1 MAKRTTSRAAVVP
14 RHPCFGPLRA
24 GTGQCDVNRGR
35 HGPVLDKG
43 AIDPGPTRTARGG
56 RSNARGNNRFCS
68 EALIL
73 LRASREHDR
82 ADCPL
87 ARGRGS
93 IARHAPRGGAGA
105 RAIVQHRPSDSFVG
119 IDTAKWLQ
127 PLATRLFNRPS
138 QTLIRLRSSS
148 LRQSNLSS
156 ICCILPDHINYFTY
170 SQEIVHPES
179 SSLTSFHVVGH
190 RRTLQAVGWFRS
202 RRPVLPVHPCTFGTQ
217 GARSIWHRNR

>member
-73 LRASREHDR
+73 LRASREHER

-119 IDTAKWLQ
+119 IEAHARAAR
-127 PLATRLFNRPS
+127 LARKRT
-138 QTLIRLRSSS
+138 
-148 LRQSNLSS
+148 
-156 ICCILPDHINYFTY
+156 
-170 SQEIVHPES
+170 VH
-179 SSLTSFHVVGH
+179 LA
-190 RRTLQAVGWFRS
+190 RRNEAGRIEQLGSAAG
-202 RRPVLPVHPCTFGTQ
+202 
-217 GARSIWHRNR
+217 

>member
-1 MAKRTTSRAAVVP
+1 MRWAAQADRCNRCKRRADGSEDTCGAHSVAQRVAGGSQ
-14 RHPCFGPLRA
+14 RLGA
-24 GTGQCDVNRGR
+24 GTAGS
-35 HGPVLDKG
+35 
-43 AIDPGPTRTARGG
+43 AIQGL
-56 RSNARGNNRFCS
+56 FY
-68 EALIL
+68 
-73 LRASREHDR
+73 
-82 ADCPL
+82 
-87 ARGRGS
+87 S
-93 IARHAPRGGAGA
+93 IASAPLLGASGA
-105 RAIVQHRPSDSFVG
+105 PILHQHRPSDSFVG